1 MKNKWVRNM
10 PKIGMPDI
18 RKPQLVK
25 ATMAVI
31 ERVGLHSASISL
43 ISKEANVSTGII
55 NHYFGGKHGLLEETM
70 RAILRDLS
78 NTVKTKLNALSQ
90 DAHHQRINAIIDAN
104 VEGFQAENKVTKT
117 WLAFWSYSMHD
128 AQLKRLQRVN
138 EQRLLSHLKI
148 ELKALLPQ
156 EQAILVAHGIASLID
171 GIWLRGTL
179 NPEGIDA
186 YKARE
191 IINDY
196 LDKQLTFYAQSPLKN
211 PQ

>member
-1 MKNKWVRNM
+1 M
-10 PKIGMPDI
+10 PKVGMPDI
-18 RKPQLVK
+18 RKPQLVQ

-31 ERVGLHSASISL
+31 DRVGLHSASIAL
-43 ISKEANVSTGII
+43 ISKEAGVSTGII

-70 RAILRDLS
+70 REILRQLS
-78 NTVKTKLNALSQ
+78 ITITKALKELPANAHQ
-90 DAHHQRINAIIDAN
+90 QRINAIIN
-104 VEGFQAENKVTKT
+104 GNFEGYQAENKVAKT

-138 EQRLLSHLKI
+138 EKRLISHLLI
-148 ELKALLPQ
+148 ELKALLDP
-156 EQAILVAHGIASLID
+156 EQAELVAHGIASLID

-186 YKARE
+186 NKARA

-196 LDKQLTFYAQSPLKN
+196 LDKQLTFYSLN
-211 PQ
+211 VD

>member
-1 MKNKWVRNM
+1 M
-10 PKIGMPDI
+10 PKVGMPDI
-18 RKPQLVK
+18 RKPQLVQ

-31 ERVGLHSASISL
+31 DRVGLHSASIAL
-43 ISKEANVSTGII
+43 ISKEAGVSTGII

-70 RAILRDLS
+70 REILRQLS
-78 NTVKTKLNALSQ
+78 VTITKALKELPANA
-90 DAHHQRINAIIDAN
+90 HQHRINAIIN
-104 VEGFQAENKVTKT
+104 GNFEGYQAENKVAKT

-138 EQRLLSHLKI
+138 EKRLISHLLI
-148 ELKALLPQ
+148 ELKALLEP
-156 EQAILVAHGIASLID
+156 EQAELVAHGIASLID

-186 YKARE
+186 NKARA

-196 LDKQLTFYAQSPLKN
+196 LDKQLTFYSLN
-211 PQ
+211 VD

>member
-1 MKNKWVRNM
+1 M
-10 PKIGMPDI
+10 PKVGMPDI
-18 RKPQLVK
+18 RKPQLVQ

-31 ERVGLHSASISL
+31 DRVGLHSASIAL
-43 ISKEANVSTGII
+43 ISKEAGVSTGII

-70 RAILRDLS
+70 REILRQLS
-78 NTVKTKLNALSQ
+78 VTITKALKELPANAHQ
-90 DAHHQRINAIIDAN
+90 QRINAIIN
-104 VEGFQAENKVTKT
+104 GNFEGYQAENKVAKT

-138 EQRLLSHLKI
+138 EKRLISHLLI
-148 ELKALLPQ
+148 ELKALLEP
-156 EQAILVAHGIASLID
+156 EQAELVAHGIASLID

-186 YKARE
+186 NKARA

-196 LDKQLTFYAQSPLKN
+196 LDKQLTFYSLN
-211 PQ
+211 VD

>member
-1 MKNKWVRNM
+1 M
-10 PKIGMPDI
+10 PKVGMPDI
-18 RKPQLVK
+18 RKPQLVQ

-31 ERVGLHSASISL
+31 DRVGLHSASIAL
-43 ISKEANVSTGII
+43 ISKEAGVSTGII

-70 RAILRDLS
+70 REILRQLS
-78 NTVKTKLNALSQ
+78 VTITKALKELPANAHQ
-90 DAHHQRINAIIDAN
+90 QRINAIIN
-104 VEGFQAENKVTKT
+104 GNFEGYQAENKVAKT

-138 EQRLLSHLKI
+138 EKRLISHLLI
-148 ELKALLPQ
+148 ELKALLKP
-156 EQAILVAHGIASLID
+156 EQAELVAHGIASLID

-186 YKARE
+186 NKARA

-196 LDKQLTFYAQSPLKN
+196 LDKQLTFYSLN
-211 PQ
+211 VD

>member
-1 MKNKWVRNM
+1 M
-10 PKIGMPDI
+10 PKVGMPDI
-18 RKPQLVK
+18 RKPQLVQ

-31 ERVGLHSASISL
+31 DRVGLHAASIAL
-43 ISKEANVSTGII
+43 ISKEAGVSTGII

-70 RAILRDLS
+70 REILRQLS
-78 NTVKTKLNALSQ
+78 VTITGALKELPA
-90 DAHHQRINAIIDAN
+90 DAHLQRINAIIN
-104 VEGFQAENKVTKT
+104 GNFEGYQAENKVAKT

-138 EQRLLSHLKI
+138 EKRLISHLLI
-148 ELKALLPQ
+148 ELKALL
-156 EQAILVAHGIASLID
+156 EHDQAELVAHGIASLID

-186 YKARE
+186 NKARA

-196 LDKQLTFYAQSPLKN
+196 LDKQLTFYSLN
-211 PQ
+211 VD